1 VNAIAAFAFL
11 HLGYGAVSQLDAEN
25 LITNSRATRNCRA
38 AARPIRKPTERQPG
52 ACRLLRFG
60 FGVRQMPDQILVLVA
75 KDEERVR
82 FVVLEA
88 LHDAGFE
95 VLEAGRAEEALAH
108 PRPRPATINLLFH

>member
-1 VNAIAAFAFL
+1 
-11 HLGYGAVSQLDAEN
+11 
-25 LITNSRATRNCRA
+25 
-38 AARPIRKPTERQPG
+38 
-52 ACRLLRFG
+52 
-60 FGVRQMPDQILVLVA
+60 MPDQILVLVA